1 MLKKNTILPQV
12 LKIGL
17 CHKGKQIKFIKMKT
31 TKVVL
36 GLGFAMLTFAS
47 CQEEVTGTIVADQ
60 LKSVT
65 SENISPAHVFTTSSD
80 DLIQSDIDGL
90 LLMREEEKMARDVY
104 DYFFE
109 TYGLQVFDRI
119 SNSENRHMTS
129 VLTLIEY
136 FGLSDPAQEQAG
148 VFTNPEI
155 QELYNQLIESGNT
168 VENALSTGA
177 YIEEYDIADL
187 EEILKTTTNEDITM
201 VYTNLLKGSW
211 NHLRAFTNTLLSY
224 GITYEPKILSAEEY
238 AIILAESGK
247 KGQGN
252 KGNRQGVNGVDADGD
267 GLCDVTGQPINQD
280 QGINSQSGKNGG
292 KGNRAGNGNG
302 KGKN

>member
-1 MLKKNTILPQV
+1 
-12 LKIGL
+12 
-17 CHKGKQIKFIKMKT
+17 MKT

-36 GLGFAMLTFAS
+36 GLGLALLTFVS
-47 CQEEVTGTIVADQ
+47 CQEEVTETMVADK

-65 SENISPAHVFTTSSD
+65 AENISPTHVFTTSSD
-80 DLIQSDIDGL
+80 DLTQSDIDGL

-104 DYFFE
+104 DYFFD

-136 FGLSDPAQEQAG
+136 FGLNDPAQEQAG
-148 VFTNPEI
+148 VYTNPEI

-187 EEILKTTTNEDITM
+187 EVFLKTTTNEDIIM
-201 VYTNLLKGSW
+201 VYTNLLKGSG
-211 NHLRAFTNTLLSY
+211 NHLRAFTNTLLNY
-224 GITYEPKILSAEEY
+224 DITYEPKILSTEEY
-238 AIILAESGK
+238 EIILAESGK
-247 KGQGN
+247 KGKGN
-252 KGNRQGVNGVDADGD
+252 KGNRQGANGVDADGD
-267 GLCDVTGQPINQD
+267 GLCDVTGEPINQG

-292 KGNRAGNGNG
+292 KGNRAGNGYG
-302 KGKN
+302 SGKN